1 MLRTHHA
8 PGLLLESLDASIHKQ
23 TKALPSWSLYSSR
36 GRCWRVTQDS
46 VDAQCTSACGPC
58 LVGAALVTPRAT
70 PAVPWPPVPPPIT
83 ATPIGLGA
91 ICEDCAHVSRSW
103 VCPKASRL
111 VPVLRLSSPTLH
123 AGGFPAA
130 AEVRDLLRANPNP
143 FSHHAKYKNV
153 NAHGAD
159 FDQWETDTEGY
170 IFSSFL
176 GTLFGDALASFN
188 LFADVL

>member
-1 MLRTHHA
+1 MSLAHGCA
-8 PGLLLESLDASIHKQ
+8 PKPLAWCLCYAS
-23 TKALPSWSLYSSR
+23 
-36 GRCWRVTQDS
+36 
-46 VDAQCTSACGPC
+46 
-58 LVGAALVTPRAT
+58 
-70 PAVPWPPVPPPIT
+70 PPP
-83 ATPIGLGA
+83 P
-91 ICEDCAHVSRSW
+91 CM
-103 VCPKASRL
+103 P
-111 VPVLRLSSPTLH
+111 
-123 AGGFPAA
+123 GGFPAA

-188 LFADVL
+188 LSADVL